1 MRIRI
6 FFPIFLFITI
16 TEYGQ
21 SFDGF
26 YNIQSTCST
35 HMISEKTDEN
45 RFSLSH
51 TFFANHSESFSIFNT
66 SINANA
72 FGKIKSG
79 EDQEADKTKSK
90 FESKITEFYISM
102 GSDSIFFDIGKKHIK
117 TGTALF
123 KSPTYYFDSVSG
135 STWKRDSNSEKK
147 TKEGTIGLKTEW
159 INPIFTVSEY
169 FSPRITINDDREKNI
184 ERFTSEQDFHRSLS
198 SLSFRIKDLDM
209 SLFFLYTKRNHGTK
223 FNSGLTSNIS
233 IGESITFYIDASI
246 ADHKY
251 IYLPDEKTFSI
262 EEDKVNNPIEASSGI
277 SYSINENNTLY
288 AEYYYNGA
296 GLNKSDYDDAL
307 DFMDKMNSFNYGSA
321 GLLSGKYGLF
331 NMGKHYVMIRGT
343 FSINDSYDFSAM
355 NIINLY
361 DKSGLFQ
368 SEINYDGEGFIITF
382 MGRNYYGRNKS
393 EINFFSNIREVSAEF
408 EVYF

>member
-1 MRIRI
+1 MIRRILL
-6 FFPIFLFITI
+6 PIILFLAIA
-16 TEYGQ
+16 EYGQ

-26 YNIQSTCST
+26 YNIQSTFST
-35 HMISEKTDEN
+35 YRISEETDSN

-51 TFFANHSESFSIFNT
+51 TFFANHSESFDIFNT

-102 GSDSIFFDIGKKHIK
+102 GSDSIFFDFGKKHIK

-147 TKEGTIGLKTEW
+147 TKEGTIGLKAEW

-198 SLSFRIKDLDM
+198 SLSFRIINLDA

-223 FNSGLTSNIS
+223 INSGLTSNIS
-233 IGESITFYIDASI
+233 IGESFTFYIDASI
-246 ADHKY
+246 ADKKY
-251 IYLPDEKTFSI
+251 NYLPDDNLYTI
-262 EEDKVNNPIEASSGI
+262 EEILIKKPIEASSGI
-277 SYSINENNTLY
+277 SYTIDENNTLY

-307 DFMDKMNSFNYGSA
+307 DYMDKMNSFNYGSA
-321 GLLSGKYGLF
+321 ALLSGKYGLF
-331 NMGKHYVMIRGT
+331 NMGKHYVMIRGS
-343 FSINDSYDFSAM
+343 FSINDSYDFTAM
-355 NIINLY
+355 NILNLY

-368 SEINYDGEGFIITF
+368 SEILFDGEGFIITF
-382 MGRNYYGRNKS
+382 MGRNYYGRKKT
-393 EINFFSNIREVSAEF
+393 EISYFSNIREASAEF

>member
-102 GSDSIFFDIGKKHIK
+102 GSDSFFFDIGKKHIK

-135 STWKRDSNSEKK
+135 STWKRE
-147 TKEGTIGLKTEW
+147 
-159 INPIFTVSEY
+159 
-169 FSPRITINDDREKNI
+169 
-184 ERFTSEQDFHRSLS
+184 
-198 SLSFRIKDLDM
+198 
-209 SLFFLYTKRNHGTK
+209 
-223 FNSGLTSNIS
+223 
-233 IGESITFYIDASI
+233 
-246 ADHKY
+246 
-251 IYLPDEKTFSI
+251 
-262 EEDKVNNPIEASSGI
+262 
-277 SYSINENNTLY
+277 
-288 AEYYYNGA
+288 
-296 GLNKSDYDDAL
+296 
-307 DFMDKMNSFNYGSA
+307 
-321 GLLSGKYGLF
+321 
-331 NMGKHYVMIRGT
+331 
-343 FSINDSYDFSAM
+343 
-355 NIINLY
+355 
-361 DKSGLFQ
+361 
-368 SEINYDGEGFIITF
+368 
-382 MGRNYYGRNKS
+382 
-393 EINFFSNIREVSAEF
+393 
-408 EVYF
+408 

>member
-1 MRIRI
+1 MRSRML
-6 FFPIFLFITI
+6 FPIFLLLAI

-26 YNIQSTCST
+26 YNIQSSASS

-66 SINANA
+66 SFNVNA
-72 FGKIKSG
+72 FGKIISG
-79 EDQEADKTKSK
+79 ENPETDKTKSK

-102 GSDSIFFDIGKKHIK
+102 GSDSFFFDIGKKHIK

-169 FSPRITINDDREKNI
+169 FSPRITINDEQEKNI

-209 SLFFLYTKRNHGTK
+209 SLFFLYTKRIHGTK

-233 IGESITFYIDASI
+233 IGKSITFYIDASI
-246 ADHKY
+246 ADQKY
-251 IYLPDEKTFSI
+251 YYLPKENLYTI
-262 EEDKVNNPIEASSGI
+262 EEKIIKNPIEVSSGI

-296 GLNKSDYDDAL
+296 GLNKSDYNDAL

-331 NMGKHYVMIRGT
+331 NMGKHYIMIRGS
-343 FSINDSYDFSAM
+343 FAINDSYDFTAV
-355 NIINLY
+355 NILNLY

-368 SEINYDGEGFIITF
+368 IEILFDGEGFIITF
-382 MGRNYYGRNKS
+382 MGRNYYGRKKS
-393 EINFFSNIREVSAEF
+393 EISFFSNIREASAEF

>member
-1 MRIRI
+1 MRSRI
-6 FFPIFLFITI
+6 LFTTFLFLAIR
-16 TEYGQ
+16 ENVL

-26 YNIQSTCST
+26 YNIQSTAAA
-35 HMISEKTDEN
+35 HKISEKTDEN
-45 RFSLSH
+45 RFSLSQ
-51 TFFANHSESFSIFNT
+51 TLFANHSASFSIFNS
-66 SINANA
+66 SINTNA
-72 FGKIKSG
+72 FGKIISGDNPETEKS
-79 EDQEADKTKSK
+79 KSK
-90 FESKITEFYISM
+90 FESKITELYFSI
-102 GSDSIFFDIGKKHIK
+102 GSDSLFFDIGKKHIK

-147 TKEGTIGLKTEW
+147 TKEGTIGLKAEW
-159 INPIFTVSEY
+159 INNICTLSEY
-169 FSPRITINDDREKNI
+169 YSPRITINDDKKDNI

-209 SLFFLYTKRNHGTK
+209 SLFFLYTKRNNGTK

-233 IGESITFYIDASI
+233 IGDSFTLYIDASI

-331 NMGKHYVMIRGT
+331 NMGKHYLMIRGT

-355 NIINLY
+355 NILNLY

-382 MGRNYYGRNKS
+382 MGRNYYGRKKS

>member
-6 FFPIFLFITI
+6 FFSIFLFLTI

-51 TFFANHSESFSIFNT
+51 TFFANHSESFGIFNT

-102 GSDSIFFDIGKKHIK
+102 GSDSIFFDFGKKNIK

-246 ADHKY
+246 ADQKY
-251 IYLPDEKTFSI
+251 NYLPDDNLYTI
-262 EEDKVNNPIEASSGI
+262 EESKINKPIEASSGM

-296 GLNKSDYDDAL
+296 GLNKSDYDYAL

-321 GLLSGKYGLF
+321 ALLSGKYGLF
-331 NMGKHYVMIRGT
+331 NMAKHYIMIRGS
-343 FSINDSYDFSAM
+343 FSINDSYNFTAM
-355 NIINLY
+355 NILNLY

-368 SEINYDGEGFIITF
+368 SEINFDGEGFLIIF
-382 MGRNYYGRNKS
+382 MGRNYYGRKKS
-393 EINFFSNIREVSAEF
+393 EISFFSNIREASAEF